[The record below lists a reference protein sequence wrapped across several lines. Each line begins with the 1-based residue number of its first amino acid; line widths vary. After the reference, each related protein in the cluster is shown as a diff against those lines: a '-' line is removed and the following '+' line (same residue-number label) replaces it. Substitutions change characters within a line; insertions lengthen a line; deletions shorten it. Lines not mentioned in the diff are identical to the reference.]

1 MFSIN
6 AQQQTI
12 FRLERWVFFSSFI
25 RLSFIF
31 RGLANFADRFPAAIN
46 PSKWM
51 SSNNNGGERAWHAL
65 CFFFLL
71 NPFFYIHGHKRVD
84 EERFF
89 FVKKLFFLFVC
100 SIYNFSRRWHIACC
114 VTVKSRNKNIW
125 KLKKMLDLPFFCDGG
140 GGEMTSLITQTGPLY
155 VETCLLYTKYAA
167 DE

>member
-1 MFSIN
+1 MIHTRKIFFVFLLKKGLPRNVFSIN

-89 FVKKLFFLFVC
+89 FVKKLFFCLFVVFTIFRDVDI
-100 SIYNFSRRWHIACC
+100 SP
-114 VTVKSRNKNIW
+114 VV
-125 KLKKMLDLPFFCDGG
+125 
-140 GGEMTSLITQTGPLY
+140 
-155 VETCLLYTKYAA
+155 LL
-167 DE
+167 